1 MPDDV
6 LSVEGDRALLGQA
19 LANLIEN
26 GLRHTPEGAQVEV
39 TLERQPEGSGPQG
52 ATAPQLVVA
61 DDGPGI
67 PEAERDKVLRRLYRL
82 DSSRNTPGNGLGLA
96 LVDSI
101 VKLHGAELRLI
112 NNSPGLRAE
121 IRF

>member
-1 MPDDV
+1 M
-6 LSVEGDRALLGQA
+6 
-19 LANLIEN
+19 
-26 GLRHTPEGAQVEV
+26 
-39 TLERQPEGSGPQG
+39 LERQPEGSGPGG

-101 VKLHGAELRLI
+101 VKLHGAELRLTD
-112 NNSPGLRAE
+112 NSPGLRAE